1 MTVNTECGLLLTYV
15 PTYRNAR
22 ASEGRRCRACTVW
35 SPLASSGGHPRRA
48 ACTVDAAQHADA
60 RRRVARVRAPV
71 SRPPAQ
77 VQGSSGSS
85 SGASSGPQA
94 RAQGL
99 RPSGASS
106 GSQLALQLF
115 PGAARSASHR
125 GRINPRVCC
134 RPPYFI
140 GSDPNLLAPPPL
152 PSCSRSRTTTPFPKP
167 HTHTPQPTPSSL
179 RVFTRSICGTRSVV
193 PSFG

>member
-71 SRPPAQ
+71 SRPPPRFKGAQ
-77 VQGSSGSS
+77 
-85 SGASSGPQA
+85 ARAQA

-99 RPSGASS
+99 RRELRASGASS

-115 PGAARSASHR
+115 PGAARTASHR
-125 GRINPRVCC
+125 GRTNPRAPTSSQTRQGAVA
-134 RPPYFI
+134 
-140 GSDPNLLAPPPL
+140 LLIWQ
-152 PSCSRSRTTTPFPKP
+152 RY
-167 HTHTPQPTPSSL
+167 SSAERKAETSTAL
-179 RVFTRSICGTRSVV
+179 RRGRAR
-193 PSFG
+193 

>member
-71 SRPPAQ
+71 SRPPPRFKGAQ
-77 VQGSSGSS
+77 
-85 SGASSGPQA
+85 ARAQA

-99 RPSGASS
+99 RRELRASGRQARAQGRSWPCSCSQARREALLIVVASI
-106 GSQLALQLF
+106 QEC
-115 PGAARSASHR
+115 AA
-125 GRINPRVCC
+125 GRHIL
-134 RPPYFI
+134 

-167 HTHTPQPTPSSL
+167 HTHTPQPTPPSL